1 MLLKWL
7 SNWALRTQEVWVG
20 SEVGVFSSYLE
31 KWVSR
36 GLGVHLAL
44 GDLSLW
50 CW

>member
-1 MLLKWL
+1 MLLKQL

-20 SEVGVFSSYLE
+20 SEVGMFSSYLE
-31 KWVSR
+31 SGFPP